1 MDEEYV
7 EAGSKRVRRVSRRR
21 FLYGAATALGG
32 MALASCSG
40 VPFGGSKETVHF
52 WNLFGGGDGARLA
65 DMESDFVKSH
75 PEIDL
80 KATTLT
86 WGAPYYTKVSMATV
100 GGRPPDVAVMHLT
113 RLPAYAPAGLLE
125 PLDPDMLS
133 EYGIG
138 PDKFLPE
145 IWEAGKYNGEIY
157 AIPLDTHPQ
166 VMYYN
171 TDICKKAGL
180 LDSDGNLKP
189 LVGRDELIDAFEKTK
204 EITKEQGI
212 AFAPAD
218 SVVPWRLFYSFYGQL
233 GGEVLS
239 PDASEVV
246 LDQEK
251 AEEALS
257 FLVDLTVDKELT
269 PSNQDYAA
277 AVAQFQSGNAGF
289 HWNGEWEVTTFL
301 DAKMPFSMA
310 EFPNVFGNKHVQAD
324 RHTFV
329 IPKGIAKDR
338 RAFNAALQFVSSMLK
353 SSLIW
358 AEGGH
363 IPAYRSVL
371 ESSKYKNLKPQS
383 NYAGVADKVVLDPKA
398 WFSGSGSDME
408 VQVSVP
414 MQQAMAGGLDTKEAV
429 KQIRAA
435 MQELVDTPKP
445 F

>member
-1 MDEEYV
+1 M
-7 EAGSKRVRRVSRRR
+7 S
-21 FLYGAATALGG
+21 
-32 MALASCSG
+32 
-40 VPFGGSKETVHF
+40 
-52 WNLFGGGDGARLA
+52 
-65 DMESDFVKSH
+65 
-75 PEIDL
+75 
-80 KATTLT
+80 
-86 WGAPYYTKVSMATV
+86 TV

-125 PLDPDMLS
+125 PLDPDVLS
-133 EYGIG
+133 QYGIG
-138 PDKFLPE
+138 PDRFLPE

-166 VMYYN
+166 VMFYN

-189 LVGRDELIDAFEKTK
+189 LVGREALVDAFQKAK
-204 EITKEQGI
+204 DVTKEQGV

-218 SVVPWRLFYSFYGQL
+218 AVVPWRLFYSFYGQL

-239 PDASEVV
+239 PDAREVV
-246 LDQEK
+246 LDQDK

-257 FLVDLTVDKELT
+257 FLVELTVDKEFT

-277 AVAQFQSGNAGF
+277 AVAQFQGGNAGF

-301 DAKMPFSMA
+301 DAKVPFSMA
-310 EFPNVFGNKHVQAD
+310 EFPNVFGNKRVQAD

-329 IPKGIAKDR
+329 VPKGIANDSK
-338 RAFNAALQFVSSMLK
+338 AFDGALQFISSMLK
-353 SSLIW
+353 SSFIW

-414 MQQAMAGGLDTKEAV
+414 MQQAMAGSIDTKEAV

>member
-1 MDEEYV
+1 MAEGYV
-7 EAGSKRVRRVSRRR
+7 DGGSRPVRRVSRRR

-32 MALASCSG
+32 MALASCTG
-40 VPFGGSKETVHF
+40 GPFGGSKRTLHF

-65 DMESDFVKSH
+65 DMESDYVKSH
-75 PEIDL
+75 PEVDL

-86 WGAPYYTKVSMATV
+86 WGAPYYTKVSMSTV

-125 PLDPDMLS
+125 PLDPDVLA
-133 EYGIG
+133 EYDIG
-138 PDKFLPE
+138 EDRFLPE
-145 IWEAGKYNGEIY
+145 IWEANKYNGQLY

-189 LVGRDELIDAFEKTK
+189 LRGRAQLIDAFQKTK
-204 EITKEQGI
+204 DITKEQGM

-218 SVVPWRLFYSFYGQL
+218 GVIPWRLFYSFYGQL

-239 PDASEVV
+239 SDANEVV
-246 LDQEK
+246 LDEDK

-257 FLVDLTVDKELT
+257 FLVELT
-269 PSNQDYAA
+269 LDEETSPSNQDYAA

-301 DAKMPFSMA
+301 DAGMPFSMV
-310 EFPNVFGNKHVQAD
+310 EFPNVFGNIRVQAD

-329 IPKGIAKDR
+329 IPKGVARDEK
-338 RAFNAALQFVSSMLK
+338 AFDDALQFVSSMLK

-363 IPAYRSVL
+363 IPAYRPVL
-371 ESSKYKNLKPQS
+371 ESNEYSDLDPQS

-408 VQVSVP
+408 VQASVP
-414 MQQAMAGGLDTKEAV
+414 MQQAMAGTIQTKAAV
-429 KQIRAA
+429 AQIRAA
-435 MQELVDTPKP
+435 MQELVNTPKP

>member
-1 MDEEYV
+1 MDGGYAV
-7 EAGSKRVRRVSRRR
+7 GKGVRRVSRRR

-40 VPFGGSKETVHF
+40 GPFGGSRATVHF

-65 DMESDFVKSH
+65 DMESDYVKSH
-75 PEIDL
+75 PGIDL

-86 WGAPYYTKVSMATV
+86 WGAPYYTKLSMSTV

-125 PLDPDMLS
+125 PLDPDVLS
-133 EYGIG
+133 QYDIG
-138 PDKFLPE
+138 PDRFLPE

-189 LVGRDELIDAFEKTK
+189 LVGREALIDAFQKAK

-218 SVVPWRLFYSFYGQL
+218 AVVPWRLFYSFYGQL

-239 PDASEVV
+239 PDASEVI
-246 LDQEK
+246 LDQDK

-257 FLVDLTVDKELT
+257 FLVELTVDKEFT

-310 EFPNVFGNKHVQAD
+310 EFPNVFGNKRVQAD

-329 IPKGIAKDR
+329 IPKGIASDKK
-338 RAFNAALQFVSSMLK
+338 AFHDALQFVSSMLK
-353 SSLIW
+353 SSFIW

-414 MQQAMAGGLDTKEAV
+414 MQQAMAGSIDTKEAV

>member
-1 MDEEYV
+1 MDRRYV
-7 EAGSKRVRRVSRRR
+7 GGMRVRRISRRR

-40 VPFGGSKETVHF
+40 VPFGSSKETVHF

-65 DMESDFVKSH
+65 DMESGYVKSH
-75 PEIDL
+75 PGIDL

-86 WGAPYYTKVSMATV
+86 WGAPYYTKLSMSTV

-125 PLDPDMLS
+125 PLDPDVLS

-138 PDKFLPE
+138 PDRFLPE
-145 IWEAGKYNGEIY
+145 IWEAGKYNGEVY

-189 LVGRDELIDAFEKTK
+189 LVGREALIGAFQKAK

-218 SVVPWRLFYSFYGQL
+218 AVVPWRLFYSFYGQL

-239 PDASEVV
+239 PDADEVV
-246 LDQEK
+246 LDQDK

-257 FLVDLTVDKELT
+257 FLVELTVDKEFT

-301 DAKMPFSMA
+301 DAKMPFSMT
-310 EFPNVFGNKHVQAD
+310 EFPNVFGNKRVQAD

-329 IPKGIAKDR
+329 IPKGIASHKK
-338 RAFNAALQFVSSMLK
+338 AFHAALQFVSSMLK
-353 SSLIW
+353 SSFIW

-414 MQQAMAGGLDTKEAV
+414 MQQAMAGSIDTKEAV

-435 MQELVDTPKP
+435 LQELVDTPKP

>member
-1 MDEEYV
+1 MDEGYV
-7 EAGSKRVRRVSRRR
+7 EAEGKRVRRVSRRR

-65 DMESDFVKSH
+65 DMESGFVKSH

-145 IWEAGKYNGEIY
+145 IWEAGKYNGEVY

-189 LVGRDELIDAFEKTK
+189 LQGRDELIDAFEKTK

-218 SVVPWRLFYSFYGQL
+218 AVVPWRLFYSFYGQL

-246 LDQEK
+246 LDQDK

-257 FLVDLTVDKELT
+257 FLVELTVDKELT

-329 IPKGIAKDR
+329 IPKGIASDR
-338 RAFNAALQFVSSMLK
+338 KALHAALQFVSSMLK

>member
-1 MDEEYV
+1 
-7 EAGSKRVRRVSRRR
+7 
-21 FLYGAATALGG
+21 
-32 MALASCSG
+32 
-40 VPFGGSKETVHF
+40 
-52 WNLFGGGDGARLA
+52 
-65 DMESDFVKSH
+65 
-75 PEIDL
+75 
-80 KATTLT
+80 
-86 WGAPYYTKVSMATV
+86 
-100 GGRPPDVAVMHLT
+100 
-113 RLPAYAPAGLLE
+113 
-125 PLDPDMLS
+125 
-133 EYGIG
+133 
-138 PDKFLPE
+138 
-145 IWEAGKYNGEIY
+145 
-157 AIPLDTHPQ
+157 
-166 VMYYN
+166 MYYN
-171 TDICKKAGL
+171 TDICKEAGL

-189 LVGRDELIDAFEKTK
+189 LVGRDQLIDAFQKTK

-257 FLVDLTVDKELT
+257 FLVELTVGKEFT

-329 IPKGIAKDR
+329 IPKGIASDR
-338 RAFNAALQFVSSMLK
+338 KAFNAALQFVSSMLK

-371 ESSKYKNLKPQS
+371 ESSEYRNLKPQS
-383 NYAGVADKVVLDPKA
+383 NYAGVADEVVLDPKA

-414 MQQAMAGGLDTKEAV
+414 MQQAMAGSIDTKEAV